1 MANPNIVSVT
11 SIYGESIGEAL
22 TTTVGPDIMTVRI
35 HNLVK
40 INSII
45 VTNTHAT
52 NAVAVTVKIVKAGF
66 TSAGIGASEDNAGT
80 FALASTMNLP
90 ADDSLVLVDKP
101 IYLMEA
107 DVLRGGASAAS
118 TLELFASY
126 EVINDA

>member
-1 MANPNIVSVT
+1 MANPNIVSVS

-22 TTTVGPDIMTVRI
+22 TTTVTTDIMTVAIDR
-35 HNLVK
+35 LVK

-52 NAVAVTVKIVKAGF
+52 TAVAVTVSIVKAGF
-66 TSAGIGASEDNAGT
+66 TSAGVGASEDNVGT

-101 IYLMEA
+101 LYLMEG
-107 DVLRGGASAAS
+107 DVLEGGASVATADI
-118 TLELFASY
+118 FISY

>member
-22 TTTVGPDIMTVRI
+22 TTTVGTDIMTVATDK
-35 HNLVK
+35 LVK

-52 NAVAVTVKIVKAGF
+52 NATAVTVSIVKAGF
-66 TSAGIGASEDNAGT
+66 TSTGIGSAEDNAGT
-80 FALASTMNLP
+80 FKIASTMNIP

-101 IYLMEA
+101 LYLMEG
-107 DVLRGGASAAS
+107 DVLEGGASVATADI
-118 TLELFASY
+118 FISY

>member
-1 MANPNIVSVT
+1 
-11 SIYGESIGEAL
+11 
-22 TTTVGPDIMTVRI
+22 MTVSI

-101 IYLMEA
+101 IYLMEG
-107 DVLRGGASAAS
+107 DVLEGGASVATADI
-118 TLELFASY
+118 FISY